1 MKSTQHGKGYKDA
14 SGLDFFSINTVLAFG
29 ALLVVMIGFVT
40 INPYIKTLNIING
53 AGGTDA
59 ASNLIGALLNTKT
72 LPLWIIAIPLVAGPI
87 EALTGRKS
95 EKLRDVLVV
104 NSTALVFL
112 LVLAM
117 YPKIV
122 EGTMTYELPK
132 LLGYG
137 LTFKVDMFS
146 FIIALTASM
155 LWVLAAMYAHNYM
168 EIEEHRNRFYL
179 WLSVTFCGIL
189 GTVMAG
195 DMFTMFLFFEMM
207 TFSSYFLVAH
217 NQSKEAIVAGHSYI
231 YMGVAGGLSIL
242 LGMFLLYFNT
252 GTLQFT
258 SLAYQM
264 QTLGA
269 TKYIIAG
276 LFIIGF
282 GVKAGMLPLHVWLPR
297 AHPVAPTPA
306 SSLLS
311 GIMIKIGA
319 YGILRILVTYFV
331 PSAAELAKYGDSLWQ
346 TSQSLGAVIIWI
358 GIITMAVGV
367 FMALQQGN
375 MKRMLAYHSV
385 SQMGYIVMGIG
396 VAAYLGYSGAM
407 GFSGGIYHMVNHAL
421 FKALLFMVVGVVY
434 YRTKELDMYKLGGM
448 WRKMPITA
456 ILCLIAALGITGMPG
471 FNGFASKSILHHA
484 IIEAYEYGHPSFRY
498 AEAIFTVV
506 SAGTVCSFIK
516 LFGFVFLGKLPEEYK
531 DIEGEKPIMTLGMS
545 GLGLL
550 ILGVGLVPNFMLDKL
565 IIPAARTLTFDPVFI
580 DKYLVSMNFFNS
592 ADMMGMVWT
601 YLLGAAIFIIGV
613 KFDLFHLDL
622 PKWLSFE
629 NTIYKPVY
637 NGIVNSSRRLVDE
650 GIESGILKNDLVL
663 YLLVLSGMLF
673 LVLK

>member
-1 MKSTQHGKGYKDA
+1 MKSTQHGKGIKNT
-14 SGLDFFSINTVLAFG
+14 SVLDLFSINTIIAFG
-29 ALLVVMIGFVT
+29 ALLVVMIGFITV
-40 INPYIKTLNIING
+40 NPYMKTLNIING
-53 AGGTDA
+53 AIGTDLV
-59 ASNLIGALLNTKT
+59 SNLIKSLLNLKT
-72 LPLWIIAIPLVAGPI
+72 LPLWIILIPLVAGPL
-87 EALTGRKS
+87 EGLVGKKS
-95 EKLRDVLVV
+95 EKLRDILVV
-104 NSTALVFL
+104 NSTVAVFL

-122 EGTMTYELPK
+122 QGTMVYELPS
-132 LLGYG
+132 LIGYG

-146 FIIALTASM
+146 FIMAITASI
-155 LWVLAAMYAHNYM
+155 LWVLATMYAHDYM

-179 WLSVTFCGIL
+179 WMSVTFCGIL

-217 NQSKEAIVAGHSYI
+217 NQTREAIVAGHSYI
-231 YMGVAGGLSIL
+231 FMGVAGGLSIL
-242 LGMFLLYFNT
+242 LGMFLLYYHT
-252 GTLQFT
+252 GTLQFAP
-258 SLAYQM
+258 LAYQM
-264 QTLGA
+264 QALGWI
-269 TKYIIAG
+269 KYLIAG

-331 PSAAELAKYGDSLWQ
+331 PSAADLANYGDSLWAA
-346 TSQSLGAVIIWI
+346 SQNLGAVIIWI

-375 MKRMLAYHSV
+375 MKKMLAYHSV
-385 SQMGYIVMGIG
+385 SQMGYIIMGIG
-396 VAAYLGYSGAM
+396 VAAYLGYNGAM
-407 GFSGGIYHMVNHAL
+407 GFSGGIYHIVNHAL
-421 FKALLFMVVGVVY
+421 FKALLFMVVGMVY
-434 YRTKELDMYKLGGM
+434 YRTRELDMYKLGGM

-456 ILCLIAALGITGMPG
+456 LLCLIAALGITGMPG

-484 IIEAYEYGHPSFRY
+484 IIEAYEHGHSTFRY

-531 DIEGEKPIMTLGMS
+531 DIEGEKGIMTLAMA

-550 ILGVGLVPNFMLDKL
+550 IIGVGMVPNFMLDKF
-565 IIPAARTLTFDPVFI
+565 IIPAARTLTFDPAFI
-580 DKYLVSMNFFNS
+580 ETYLVNMNFFTS
-592 ADMMGMVWT
+592 ADIIGMVWI
-601 YLLGAAIFIIGV
+601 YLLGAGIFIVGV
-613 KFDLFHLDL
+613 KFDLFHLHL
-622 PKWLSFE
+622 PRWLSFE

-637 NGIVNSSRRLVDE
+637 KGIVNSSNRLVDE
-650 GIESGILKNDLVL
+650 GFEASILKNDLVL
-663 YLLVLSGMLF
+663 YIAVLSSMLF